1 MKVVVAKYFAKTP
14 LIPPIALVKEDEK
27 EYAKGS
33 YMSMKL
39 RATPTDEH
47 SPTHEIQV
55 PYFKSGSCEQFFDFL
70 DKVLAV
76 FLGQN
81 LTTGPQKV
89 AFMRTVLKG
98 DALTHFNQYFL
109 TAGNEE
115 NDTFD
120 LAVRSL
126 ITHIF
131 PLRALRIQKRYMRRY
146 MRKPRDM
153 KMRTYRN
160 RVVELNNYLA
170 RFPSN
175 FNDAQKIDDEEI
187 VDILE
192 FGTPNKWQYEMV
204 CMGFD
209 SATATSQELVE
220 FCERLEFT
228 EDLSNGHD
236 HQSEAK
242 PKPGPSGG
250 KAGRSYA
257 QPKSSRSGAT
267 YKNPNNSNSYKRQ
280 KVDTVAQHQ
289 GSYDPDKYCTL
300 HGTYGHDLNNCKVM
314 LDQAKKM
321 RSAWQTT
328 STGGGQNDRIYKQKA
343 HEKDL
348 HTLVQKMVQGAMQQ
362 QKPHAKKRKAGG
374 VHFVEDMVAESVAK
388 MPSKNEE
395 EENEDEDSDIDFG
408 SLNLKTPGSDDF
420 DSDEDLFA

>member
-14 LIPPIALVKEDEK
+14 LLPPISLVKEDEK
-27 EYAKGS
+27 EYSKGN
-33 YMSMKL
+33 YVSMKL

-70 DKVLAV
+70 DKVKAV
-76 FLGQN
+76 FVGQN
-81 LTTGPQKV
+81 LTTGAQKV

-98 DALTHFNQYFL
+98 DALSHFSQYFV
-109 TAGNEE
+109 TAGNENAE
-115 NDTFD
+115 TFEEG
-120 LAVRSL
+120 VKSL

-131 PLRALRIQKRYMRRY
+131 PVRALRIQKRYMRRY

-170 RFPSN
+170 RFPSD

-204 CMGFD
+204 RMGFD
-209 SATATSQELVE
+209 SATATSQQLVE

-228 EDLSNGHD
+228 EEVSLGHN
-236 HQSEAK
+236 QNEAM

-250 KAGRSYA
+250 KTGRSYA
-257 QPKSSRSGAT
+257 QPKSSRSGASH
-267 YKNPNNSNSYKRQ
+267 NPKHSNFKRQ
-280 KVDTVAQHQ
+280 KVDTDVSHNH
-289 GSYDPDKYCTL
+289 GSYDPEKYCTL
-300 HGTYGHDLNNCKVM
+300 HGTYGHDLNSCKVM
-314 LDQAKKM
+314 MDQAKKM

-328 STGGGQNDRIYKQKA
+328 SSKGAGQNDRIFQKKG

-348 HTLVQKMVQGAMQQ
+348 HAFVQKMVQGAMQQ
-362 QKPHAKKRKAGG
+362 QSKKRKAGS
-374 VHFVEDMVAESVAK
+374 VHFVEKTSTTAK
-388 MPSKNEE
+388 MPSKKGEE
-395 EENEDEDSDIDFG
+395 EVDEDKDDDSDFDFG
-408 SLNLKTPGSDDF
+408 SLNLKTPESDDS
-420 DSDEDLFA
+420 DSDEDLYA

>member
-1 MKVVVAKYFAKTP
+1 M
-14 LIPPIALVKEDEK
+14 
-27 EYAKGS
+27 
-33 YMSMKL
+33 
-39 RATPTDEH
+39 
-47 SPTHEIQV
+47 
-55 PYFKSGSCEQFFDFL
+55 
-70 DKVLAV
+70 

-98 DALTHFNQYFL
+98 DALSNFTQYFL

-120 LAVRSL
+120 LAIRSL

-146 MRKPRDM
+146 MRKPREM

-160 RVVELNNYLA
+160 RVIELNNYLVM
-170 RFPSN
+170 FPSN
-175 FNDAQKIDDEEI
+175 FNDAQKIDEEEI

-204 CMGFD
+204 RMGFD

-236 HQSEAK
+236 QSEAK

-250 KAGRSYA
+250 KTGRSYA
-257 QPKSSRSGAT
+257 QPKSSRSGA
-267 YKNPNNSNSYKRQ
+267 YANNPNNSNYKRQ

-300 HGTYGHDLNNCKVM
+300 HGIVGHDLNNCKVM

-321 RSAWQTT
+321 RSAWQT
-328 STGGGQNDRIYKQKA
+328 SNGGGGQNDRLHKQKG

-348 HTLVQKMVQGAMQQ
+348 HTLVQKMVQGAMQN
-362 QKPHAKKRKAGG
+362 QKSHSKKRKAGH
-374 VHFVEDMVAESVAK
+374 VHFAGEESTAK
-388 MPSKNEE
+388 MPSKQDEEDEE
-395 EENEDEDSDIDFG
+395 EDDNTDIDFG
-408 SLNLKTPGSDDF
+408 HLNLKTPESDDS
-420 DSDEDLFA
+420 DSDGDLYA